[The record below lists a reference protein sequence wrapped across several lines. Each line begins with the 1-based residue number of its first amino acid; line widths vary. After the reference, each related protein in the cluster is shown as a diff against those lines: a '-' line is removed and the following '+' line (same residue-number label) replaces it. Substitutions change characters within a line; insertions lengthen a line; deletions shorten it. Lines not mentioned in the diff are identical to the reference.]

1 MLVVQKS
8 FWSASATKAAQDLN
22 NGANHKA
29 MGQKIKGG
37 LVILGVLYLSSLWG
51 CAHDRHRRTSA
62 ETYIDEAQDALQRKK
77 CWDAQQLYR
86 NLLTDFPGSHLV
98 DEAQYGLGQAYLC
111 SKDYVTAIFEY
122 ERLLNEFP
130 TSPHVDE
137 ARYQIGMCYYKQSRG
152 IHHDQ
157 DETLKAIREFRR
169 FIEDFPTSD
178 LVLETEERIR
188 ELRSK
193 LAEKDLMIAENYLKW
208 KYYSSVER
216 YCEMIQDSYK
226 EAGILNR
233 TRFLLARTKHHQ
245 GKLNE
250 ALEMLGELSGDVV
263 DGLKIKVSEEIEKV
277 RESIAKGEAK
287 AVIVQ
292 EPQGSSQEHK

>member
-1 MLVVQKS
+1 M
-8 FWSASATKAAQDLN
+8 
-22 NGANHKA
+22 
-29 MGQKIKGG
+29 IKGG
-37 LVILGVLYLSSLWG
+37 LAILGLVYLSSLWG

-62 ETYIDEAQDALQRKK
+62 ETYIEEAQQALQRKK
-77 CWDAQQLYR
+77 CWDAQELYR

-157 DETLKAIREFRR
+157 DETKKAIREFRR
-169 FIEDFPTSD
+169 FIEDFPASD
-178 LVLETEERIR
+178 LVPETEERIK

-208 KYYSSVER
+208 KYYQSVER

-226 EAGILNR
+226 EVGIVNR
-233 TRFLLARTKHHQ
+233 SRFLLARAKHLQ

-250 ALEMLGELSGDVV
+250 ALEMLGELSGEA
-263 DGLKIKVSEEIEKV
+263 SEELKTQVTEEIQKV
-277 RESIAKGEAK
+277 RESIAKSAPES
-287 AVIVQ
+287 VSVQ
-292 EPQGSSQEHK
+292 DPIGGSQEHK

>member
-1 MLVVQKS
+1 MIKGVLVVTGL
-8 FWSASATKAAQDLN
+8 ACLLN
-22 NGANHKA
+22 F
-29 MGQKIKGG
+29 
-37 LVILGVLYLSSLWG
+37 WG
-51 CAHDRHRRTSA
+51 CAQNRHRRSSA
-62 ETYIDEAQDALQRKK
+62 ETYIEEAQQALQRKK

-86 NLLTDFPGSHLV
+86 NLLADFPGSHLV

-111 SKDYVTAIFEY
+111 SEDFVTAIFEY

-178 LVLETEERIR
+178 LVPETEERIG
-188 ELRSK
+188 ELRAK
-193 LAEKDLMIAENYLKW
+193 LAEKDLMIAENYLQW
-208 KYYSSVER
+208 KYYNSAER
-216 YCEMIQDSYK
+216 YCELIQDTYK
-226 EAGILNR
+226 DPEILNR
-233 TRFLLARTKHHQ
+233 SRFLMARAKHLK

-250 ALEMLGELSGDVV
+250 AMDLLGELSSEASGD
-263 DGLKIKVSEEIEKV
+263 LKIQVTEEIDKV
-277 RESIAKGEAK
+277 RESMAKTAAK
-287 AVIVQ
+287 AVSAKN
-292 EPQGSSQEHK
+292 PQPVTQDPK